1 LSGAG
6 RIRRLFLRR
15 LKVEYKLTFKEYNEA
30 LKADKLLGLKCKQCG
45 TINVPP
51 KMVCGQCTSPDMEV
65 VELSGKGNIQTF
77 TTVYVAPE
85 GREAEAPYTIVMVE
99 LDEGPW
105 IMGNLIDIDP
115 AKATMELIG
124 KRVKLGHK
132 VFPGDKYSAGDMAG
146 PLFSFES

>member
-1 LSGAG
+1 
-6 RIRRLFLRR
+6 
-15 LKVEYKLTFKEYNEA
+15 VEYKLTFKEYNEA
-30 LKADKLLGLKCKQCG
+30 LKKDKLLGLKCKECG
-45 TINVPP
+45 KINVPP
-51 KMVCGQCTSPDMEV
+51 KMVCGQCTSLDMEV

-77 TTVYVAPE
+77 TTVFVAPE

-105 IMGNLIDIDP
+105 IAGNLIDIDP
-115 AKATMELIG
+115 SKVTMELIG

-132 VFPGDKYSAGDMAG
+132 VFPGDKYSAGDMAR

>member
-1 LSGAG
+1 MD
-6 RIRRLFLRR
+6 
-15 LKVEYKLTFKEYNEA
+15 YKLTFKGYNEA
-30 LKADKLLGLKCKQCG
+30 LKRDKLLGLKCKACG

-51 KMVCGQCTSPDMEV
+51 KMACGKCTSPDMEV
-65 VELSGKGNIQTF
+65 VELSGKGKIQTF

-105 IMGNLIDIDP
+105 LMGNLIDIDP
-115 AKATMELIG
+115 SKATMELIG

-132 VFPGDKYSAGDMAG
+132 VFPGDKYSAGDMAR
-146 PLFSFES
+146 PLFSFET

>member
-1 LSGAG
+1 
-6 RIRRLFLRR
+6 
-15 LKVEYKLTFKEYNEA
+15 VEYKLTFKEYNEA
-30 LKADKLLGLKCKQCG
+30 LKKDKLLGLKCKECG
-45 TINVPP
+45 TVNVPP

-85 GREAEAPYTIVMVE
+85 GREAEAPYTVVMVE

-105 IMGNLIDIDP
+105 IAGNLIDIDP
-115 AKATMELIG
+115 SKATMELIG

-132 VFPGDKYSAGDMAG
+132 VFPGDKYSAGDMAS

>member
-1 LSGAG
+1 M
-6 RIRRLFLRR
+6 
-15 LKVEYKLTFKEYNEA
+15 EYKLTFKEYNEA
-30 LKADKLLGLKCKQCG
+30 LKKDKLLGLKCKECG
-45 TINVPP
+45 TVNVPP

-85 GREAEAPYTIVMVE
+85 GREAEAPYTVVMVE

-105 IMGNLIDIDP
+105 IAGNLIDIDP
-115 AKATMELIG
+115 SKATMELIG
-124 KRVKLGHK
+124 KRVTLGHK
-132 VFPGDKYSAGDMAG
+132 VFPGDKYSAGDMAR